1 VSKYT
6 VTHIIQGLSRGGG
19 ARATLYLAKYSA
31 KFGQFKHRI
40 VSLADVDPQA
50 VQIAAECGVD
60 VVPTPDSS
68 GWNQIFESSDIV
80 QFSWWNNP
88 EMYQLFTAGINQPCR
103 LVGWFH
109 VGGHAAPQI
118 LTNTLVDFFDLS
130 LACSPYTY
138 SHSAFQSLPASERD
152 SRCGMIYGATD
163 FERINEVKP
172 VAHDGFNVGYIGTI
186 DFIKMHPSFVRMSV
200 NANVSDARFVLA
212 GAGGA
217 GMHQIMEEAKIL
229 NSEHQFNYL
238 GYIENLPA
246 LLSSLDV
253 YGYPLREDTYAAS
266 EMNLQEVMYAGI
278 PVVVLPSGGIR
289 DLVIDGYTGIVAKT
303 EEEYSQAIRYL
314 YENPDERARLG
325 NNAKKYASE
334 IFGAHNAGK
343 AINKLYEKLLL
354 KPKRP
359 HIWRQNSRP
368 DPYTHLLPKDSLS
381 KGSSLLIESLGS
393 AGGIFINSLKSN
405 SVEELINADIEIS
418 KVSEVML
425 KSGVSSYAEAFHADW
440 ILKYWQGIIFSAHG
454 NYNSAI
460 VSLVAAMER
469 GGGDMRIP
477 LALSIIVDHIQE
489 ASLKAQLEPI
499 MIQLGLNNFD
509 NDLKSKFKSA
519 LIKS

>member
-1 VSKYT
+1 MSKYL

-31 KFGQFKHRI
+31 KYGDFKHQI
-40 VSLADVDPQA
+40 VPLVDIDPQA
-50 VQIAAECGVD
+50 VEIASQCGVD
-60 VVPTPDSS
+60 VVKWTDAATL
-68 GWNQIFESSDIV
+68 NQIIDSSDIV

-88 EMYQLFTAGINQPCR
+88 EMYQLFTAGISQPCR

-138 SHSAFQSLPASERD
+138 SHPAFQSLSAIERD

-163 FERINEVKP
+163 FERITDVQP
-172 VAHDGFNVGYIGTI
+172 IAHDGFNVGYIGTI

-200 NANVSDARFVLA
+200 NSKIADARFVLA

-217 GMHQIMEEAKIL
+217 GMQQIMEEAKNL

-238 GYIENLPA
+238 GYVENLPA
-246 LLSSLDV
+246 LLGSLDV

-289 DLVIDGYTGIVAKT
+289 DLVIDGYTGIVART

-314 YENPDERARLG
+314 YENPDERTRLG

-343 AINKLYEKLLL
+343 AINRLYEKLLL

-359 HIWRQNSRP
+359 HFWRQNSRP
-368 DPYTHLLPKDSLS
+368 DPYTHLLPKESLS
-381 KGSSLLIESLGS
+381 TGSALLLESLGAA
-393 AGGIFINSLKSN
+393 AGVFINSMKST
-405 SVEELINADIEIS
+405 SIEELINADIQIC

-425 KSGVSSYAEAFHADW
+425 KSGLSSYAEIFSTDW
-440 ILKYWQGIIFSAHG
+440 ILKYWQGIVFAAHG

-460 VSLVAAMER
+460 VSLVAALER
-469 GGGDMRIP
+469 GGGDIRIL
-477 LALSIIVDHIQE
+477 LALSIVVDHIQE
-489 ASLKAQLEPI
+489 SSLKVQLEPI
-499 MIQLGLNNFD
+499 VAQMGVNNFD
-509 NDLKSKFKSA
+509 NALRDKFKCA
-519 LIKS
+519 LIKA